1 MMKRTL
7 GFMFRVVVT
16 VIVYVIAVMIA
27 GGILSSLG
35 ATLPAVSDEMNILF
49 AKLLLSRVVIGVTFC
64 IIVSFMEL
72 SRLKLLFAALAI
84 LFLNLASVI
93 LEGAYFVP
101 GVITKQMIFPLLV
114 QQLIISIIMSGVIA
128 LLFGVTNKK
137 NIQDSSPSHS
147 LIGWVWRIAASMVCY
162 IIFYYLFGKV
172 NFALFTSSYYMDNM
186 GGLGIPSLIDIVK
199 IESVRSL
206 LIVLSVIFIAIS
218 SIDVRKRAIV
228 TGLTVFLIG
237 GVMPLVQQLSTL
249 PTALVIASVIE
260 ILFQN
265 FLTGVVLVMLIEYKG
280 QNKSRATICG

>member
-1 MMKRTL
+1 
-7 GFMFRVVVT
+7 
-16 VIVYVIAVMIA
+16 
-27 GGILSSLG
+27 
-35 ATLPAVSDEMNILF
+35 
-49 AKLLLSRVVIGVTFC
+49 
-64 IIVSFMEL
+64 MEL
-72 SRLKLLFAALAI
+72 SRLKLLFVALVI
-84 LFLNLASVI
+84 LFFKFSI
-93 LEGAYFVP
+93 SYFRMCVFC
-101 GVITKQMIFPLLV
+101 TRSYYKTDDFPLLV